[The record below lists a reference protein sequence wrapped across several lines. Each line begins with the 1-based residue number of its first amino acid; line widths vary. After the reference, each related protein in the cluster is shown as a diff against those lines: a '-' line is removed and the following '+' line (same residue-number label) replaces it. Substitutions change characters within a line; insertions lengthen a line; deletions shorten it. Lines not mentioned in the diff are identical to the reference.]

1 MASFFCFYELG
12 NLHFLNKSYTDPCIH
27 MNTYHNHFGT
37 RHNRVSGDEGLPTAV
52 PHILLILD

>member
-1 MASFFCFYELG
+1 MASFCFYGRG
-12 NLHFLNKSYTDPCIH
+12 NLHFLNKSYTDPYIH

-52 PHILLILD
+52 PHILLILY